1 MDKKDIKYVYFIA
14 ETKGS
19 MSTMQLRSIEEAK
32 IECART
38 YFKAILE
45 DENIKYDVINDY
57 DSLIDSA
64 EK

>member
-1 MDKKDIKYVYFIA
+1 
-14 ETKGS
+14 
-19 MSTMQLRSIEEAK
+19 MQLRSIEEAK